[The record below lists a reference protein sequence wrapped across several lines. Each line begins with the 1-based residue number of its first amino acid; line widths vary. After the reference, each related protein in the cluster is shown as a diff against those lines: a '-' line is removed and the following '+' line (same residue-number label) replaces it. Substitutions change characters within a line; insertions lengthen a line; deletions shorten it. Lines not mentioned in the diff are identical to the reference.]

1 MTYHNAIKYIL
12 CAPDKNG
19 PATSYARINLLSS
32 LLGSPEARLKYVRF
46 AGSNGKTVCQTMM
59 SRVLAEAGMK
69 VGSLIMPSTKEP
81 RENVR
86 ICGEP
91 ISIEDTVLYVE
102 TIVRAVNTAKLMV
115 KEKDTT
121 LPEELISERVS
132 VDPTKNEI
140 ILLMA
145 LLAFRDK
152 GCELSLIECEQK
164 SADPTKF
171 LAPSPYT
178 VICGTI
184 PDDDTSELRKI
195 KSYIKPGI
203 TEIVSA
209 PQDPRAFNSISSAC
223 AEIGCRFSM
232 PVRASLEVTK
242 LTLKYSE
249 FTYRDKGYKLSLC
262 GRFQIQNAMTVI
274 ESAAMLERAGYV
286 IGYDA
291 LCRAFSKI
299 TLRTKFE
306 ALSLMPTIIADSTHK
321 TEAVGTMSRTLTDFK
336 EQTGSDIVLCI
347 SHDLPLIEEYL
358 KNFSEH
364 GYKVKEIII
373 PLPDKNTVADTADL
387 KTEAEILM
395 PTTYKATAKRI
406 IGASREHGFVLI
418 TGEYE
423 PTDRL
428 RNEVL
433 RILEY

>member
-19 PATSYARINLLSS
+19 PVASYARIELLSS
-32 LLGSPEARLKYVRF
+32 LLGSPEAHLKYVRF

-59 SRVLAEAGMK
+59 SRVLTEAGIK
-69 VGSLIMPSTKEP
+69 VGSLLMPTTKEP
-81 RENVR
+81 RENVL

-91 ISIEDTVLYVE
+91 ISFEDTVTYVE
-102 TIVRAVNTAKLMV
+102 AIVRAVNTAKNMV
-115 KEKDTT
+115 KAKDER
-121 LPEELISERVS
+121 LVEELVSEKVS
-132 VDPTKNEI
+132 VEPTKNEI

-152 GCELSLIECEQK
+152 GCAISLIECEQK
-164 SADPTKF
+164 GADPTKF
-171 LAPSPYT
+171 LAPAPHT

-195 KSYIKPGI
+195 KSYIKSGI

-209 PQDPRAFNSISSAC
+209 PQDPRAFNSISGVC
-223 AEIGCRFSM
+223 ADIGCRFSM
-232 PVRASLEVTK
+232 PIPALIKITR
-242 LTLKYSE
+242 LTLKGSE
-249 FTYRDKGYKLSLC
+249 FTYRDKGYKLSLS
-262 GRFQIQNAMTVI
+262 GRFQIQNATTVI
-274 ESAAMLERAGYV
+274 EAAAMLERAGYS

-291 LCRAFSKI
+291 LCRAFSRI
-299 TLRTKFE
+299 NLRTKFE
-306 ALSLMPTIIADSTHK
+306 TLSLMPTIIADSTHQ
-321 TEAVGTMSRTLTDFK
+321 TEAVVTMSKTLTDFK

-358 KNFSEH
+358 KNFSEN
-364 GYKVKEIII
+364 GYNVKEIII

-387 KTEAEILM
+387 VTDAEISM
-395 PTTYKATAKRI
+395 PTTYKAAAKRI
-406 IGASREHGFVLI
+406 ISASREHGFVLI

-423 PTDRL
+423 PTDKL